1 LEAQQNARRVPFRP
15 IVVAMSIL
23 FALVLGLFA
32 GYAVATI
39 NAAPPAHAAAKTT
52 TVNMQGPDAQERNA
66 ALRMQQLSKPTT
78 HGH

>member
-39 NAAPPAHAAAKTT
+39 NAAPPPHAAAKAT

-66 ALRMQQLSKPTT
+66 TLRMQQLSKPTT